1 MDFMTHA
8 IKDKI
13 YTVDEYILLDE
24 ASDIRHE
31 FINGQLYDMSGASD
45 LHNET
50 CQNLLIFFKSLLGK
64 KGFKIYM
71 EGVKCKIQGEEHYT
85 YPDIFIT
92 NDESDKENKYIKQH
106 PSLIVEVLSDST
118 RKYDTVDKFIQYQK
132 IDSLQ
137 YYILVEPEVFS
148 VHCFSKDE
156 TGEWQ
161 AAIYTKLEEVIEL
174 KLLSMQ
180 LPLQSIYKP

>member
-1 MDFMTHA
+1 MQA
-8 IKDKI
+8 IDDKI

-24 ASDIRHE
+24 TSDIRHE
-31 FINGQLYDMSGASD
+31 FIKGQLYDMSGTSD
-45 LHNET
+45 LHNEIVG
-50 CQNLLIFFKSLLGK
+50 NLYFYLRNALK
-64 KGFKIYM
+64 KPLEKIYF
-71 EGVKCKIQGEEHYT
+71 ENVKCKIQAEEYYT
-85 YPDIFIT
+85 YPDIFVTI
-92 NDESDKENKYIKQH
+92 DESDHENKYIKQH
-106 PSLIVEVLSDST
+106 PSLIIEVLSDNT

-156 TGEWQ
+156 KREWQ
-161 AAIYTKLEEVIEL
+161 AAIYTKLDEIIDL
-174 KLLSMQ
+174 KLLSIQ

>member
-1 MDFMTHA
+1 MIQA
-8 IKDKI
+8 IHDKI
-13 YTVDEYILLDE
+13 YSLEEYIMLDE

-31 FINGQLYDMSGASD
+31 FINGQLYDMCGTSD
-45 LHNET
+45 LHNEI
-50 CQNLLIFFKSLLGK
+50 CQNLLIFFRTTLGK
-64 KGFKIYM
+64 KDFKIYM
-71 EGVKCKIQGEEHYT
+71 EGVKCKIQGEEYYT

-92 NDESDKENKYIKQH
+92 NNESDKGDKYIKQH

-137 YYILVEPEVFS
+137 YYILVEPEVYS
-148 VHCFSKDE
+148 VHCFSKDD

-161 AAIYTKLEEVIEL
+161 AAIYTKLEETIEL
-174 KLLSMQ
+174 KLLSVQ

>member
-1 MDFMTHA
+1 MNFMTHTTD
-8 IKDKI
+8 DKI

-31 FINGQLYDMSGASD
+31 FINGQLSDMSGTSD
-45 LHNET
+45 LHNEI
-50 CQNLLIFFKSLLGK
+50 CFNLTLIFKTLLGK

-71 EGVKCKIQGEEHYT
+71 ENLKCKIQGEDYYT
-85 YPDIFIT
+85 YPDVLIT
-92 NDESDKENKYIKQH
+92 SNEADKENKYIKQH

-132 IDSLQ
+132 IASLQ

-148 VHCFSKDE
+148 VHCFSKSE
-156 TGEWQ
+156 NGEWQ
-161 AAIYTKLEEVIEL
+161 AAIYTKLEETIEL
-174 KLLSMQ
+174 NLLSMQ

>member
-1 MDFMTHA
+1 MTHA
-8 IKDKI
+8 IDDKI

-31 FINGQLYDMSGASD
+31 FINGRLFDITGDSD
-45 LHNET
+45 IENEIT
-50 CQNLLIFFKSLLGK
+50 MNVVCAVKSFLNLDEY
-64 KGFKIYM
+64 KIYTK
-71 EGVKCKIQGEEHYT
+71 GVKCKIQNEEYYT
-85 YPDIFIT
+85 YPDVFIT
-92 NDESDKENKYIKQH
+92 NNETDKENKYIKQQ

-118 RKYDTVDKFIQYQK
+118 RKYDSIDKFIQYQK
-132 IDSLQ
+132 INSLQ

-156 TGEWQ
+156 SGEWQ
-161 AAIYTKLEEVIEL
+161 AAIYTKLEEAIDL
-174 KLLSMQ
+174 KLLSIS

>member
-1 MDFMTHA
+1 MIHA
-8 IKDKI
+8 IDDKI

-31 FINGQLYDMSGASD
+31 FINGQLYDMSGATD
-45 LHNET
+45 LHNEI
-50 CQNLLIFFKSLLGK
+50 CQNLIIFLRSQLEKKEFKV
-64 KGFKIYM
+64 YM
-71 EGVKCKIQGEEHYT
+71 EGVKCKIQGEEYYT
-85 YPDIFIT
+85 YPDVFVTSNEI
-92 NDESDKENKYIKQH
+92 DRENKYIKQH

-137 YYILVEPEVFS
+137 YYILVEPEVYS

-156 TGEWQ
+156 KGEWQ
-161 AAIYTKLEEVIEL
+161 AAIYTKLDESIEL
-174 KLLSMQ
+174 KLLSIQ

>member
-1 MDFMTHA
+1 MIHA
-8 IKDKI
+8 IDDKI

-31 FINGQLYDMSGASD
+31 FINGQLYDMSGATD
-45 LHNET
+45 LHNEISF
-50 CQNLLIFFKSLLGK
+50 NLTLLFKTLLGK
-64 KGFKIYM
+64 KGFKVYM
-71 EGVKCKIQGEEHYT
+71 EGVKCKIQGEEYYT
-85 YPDIFIT
+85 YPDVFIT
-92 NDESDKENKYIKQH
+92 NDETDKENKYIKQH

-148 VHCFSKDE
+148 VHCFSKE
-156 TGEWQ
+156 ENGEWQ
-161 AAIYTKLEEVIEL
+161 AAIFTKLVEVIDL
-174 KLLSMQ
+174 KSLSIK
-180 LPLQSIYKP
+180 LPLQAIYKP

>member
-1 MDFMTHA
+1 MIFMTQA
-8 IKDKI
+8 IDDKI

-24 ASDIRHE
+24 SSDIRHE
-31 FINGQLYDMSGASD
+31 FINGQLYDMSGTSD
-45 LHNET
+45 LHNEI
-50 CQNLLIFFKSLLGK
+50 CFNLTLLFKTLLVK
-64 KGFKIYM
+64 NGFKVYM
-71 EGVKCKIQGEEHYT
+71 ENVKCKIQGEEYYT
-85 YPDIFIT
+85 YPDVFIT

-132 IDSLQ
+132 INSLQ

-148 VHCFSKDE
+148 VHCFSKDDS
-156 TGEWQ
+156 GEWQ

-174 KLLSMQ
+174 KMLSMQ